1 MKNLVP
7 KICQFF
13 FFFFFYER
21 VSSWK
26 VPNILEKPA
35 F

>member
-13 FFFFFYER
+13 FFFFFYVS

>member
-13 FFFFFYER
+13 LFFFYER

>member
-7 KICQFF
+7 KICQ